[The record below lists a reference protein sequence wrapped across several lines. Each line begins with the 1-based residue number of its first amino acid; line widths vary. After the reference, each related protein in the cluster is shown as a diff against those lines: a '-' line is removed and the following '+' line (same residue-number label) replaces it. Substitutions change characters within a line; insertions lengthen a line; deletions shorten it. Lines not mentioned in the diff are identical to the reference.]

1 MLVCCY
7 CNKECKS
14 QNSHRNHERLCP
26 SNPDRIYVNRFKSK
40 TPWNKGLT
48 KEDPRVAKNAK
59 SLSEATRGKPGRV
72 WTDEQKKAKSE
83 WRKQYHIDNP
93 EAHPNRKLAGNRS
106 KMSYPEQV
114 AYDWLTE
121 NNVDFE
127 HHKKVGK
134 FFPDFVVNGNVIIEI
149 DGEHWHDA
157 EKDRVKDIFFED
169 SGYTV
174 FRIKA
179 KEMIQQRLSQIVRG
193 VRQSG

>member
-1 MLVCCY
+1 MLICCY

-26 SNPDRIYVNRFKSK
+26 SNPDRVYVNRFKSK

-48 KEDPRVAKNAK
+48 KDDPRVARNAK
-59 SLSEATRGKPGRV
+59 ALSDATKGKPGRV

-83 WRKQYHIDNP
+83 WRKQYHVDNP
-93 EAHPNRKLAGNRS
+93 EAHPNRRLAGNRS

-121 NNVDFE
+121 NNIDFE
-127 HHKKVGK
+127 HRKKVGK
-134 FFPDFVVNGNVIIEI
+134 FFPDFVVNGSVIIEI
-149 DGEHWHDA
+149 DGEHWHDE
-157 EKDRVKDIFFED
+157 EKDKIKDIFFEE

-179 KEMIQQRLSQIVRG
+179 KEMIQQRLSQIVG
-193 VRQSG
+193 E

>member
-1 MLVCCY
+1 MLNCCY
-7 CNKECKS
+7 CSKECKN

-26 SNPDRIYVNRFKSK
+26 SNPDRVYVNRFKTD

-48 KEDPRVAKNAK
+48 KEDPRIAKNAK
-59 SLSEATRGKPGRV
+59 AVSESTKGKIGRP

-83 WRKQYHIDNP
+83 WRTQYHIDHP
-93 EAHPNRKLAGNRS
+93 EAHPNRRLAGNRS

-127 HHKKVGK
+127 HNKKVGK
-134 FFPDFVVNGNVIIEI
+134 FFPDFIVNGNLIIEI
-149 DGEHWHDA
+149 DGEHWHTE
-157 EKDRVKDIFFED
+157 EKDRVKDLFFEEA
-169 SGYTV
+169 GYTV

-179 KEMIQQRLSQIVRG
+179 KEMIQKRLSQIIG
-193 VRQSG
+193 D